1 MELKVIWTD
10 PAIKNLK
17 EIRDY
22 IAEDNPSAAVSFGLE
37 LFESTRHLGRFPG
50 SCRVYQTGED
60 GEVRELLYR
69 GYRIFYQ
76 QYGGAIEILHVRHGA
91 RSNPKL

>member
-10 PAIKNLK
+10 PAIEKLK

-37 LFESTRHLGRFPG
+37 LFESTRHLGRFPE
-50 SCRVYQTGED
+50 SCRVYQSDED
-60 GEVRELLYR
+60 GEVRELRYQ

-76 QYGGAIEILHVRHGA
+76 EYGGAIEILHVRHGA
-91 RSNPKL
+91 RRDPRF